1 MTQERVPILIVGAG
15 AAGLTL
21 SLLLQQQGIP
31 SLLVERRPAIAWY
44 PRARNHNFR
53 TMEVFRGLFIEPEV
67 IAAGARFSRTF
78 RTKSLLDP
86 EREETLGIEQIMH
99 IDNLEALS
107 PEPILWHCPQSR
119 LEPLLLRV
127 AKQRG
132 CDVRYNTELASFT
145 QDAEGVTA
153 TIVDRKT
160 GTTSVVQADYL
171 AACDGAHSHIRQALG
186 VKTEGLGAL
195 NQHFT
200 FMYFQADW
208 AELVR
213 GYEAD
218 AFLIELE
225 DVRGFLLI
233 SDEQRGLF
241 SITDIP
247 SEGHAVPEYS
257 VERCK
262 DLVEKAIGK
271 PGLAVEILDIVH
283 WQPIQQVA
291 EHFQQGRVLLV
302 GDAAHTMPPTLGGG
316 ASTAIHSAQNLG
328 WKLASVIRGQAAPS
342 LLETYHV
349 ERHPVGEFISAQSLT
364 GPALALVTQGT
375 EDALLP
381 PEKRL
386 SLFYPIAGYRYRSQA
401 VVSEDAAPAESGKI
415 ELLAHPE
422 FTGEPGSRVPH
433 LWLERQGQRISTL
446 DLLDGRFVLLAGPD
460 GAFWYEA
467 GRVAAAALGIDLAV
481 YRVGAEGNLLDLEHG
496 WQTKMG
502 VATEGAVLVRPDG
515 FVAWRASTHATDPES
530 RLMQVFATVLC
541 WPHVSRP
548 LEGYREEGEER

>member
-1 MTQERVPILIVGAG
+1 MAQERVPILIVGAG

-53 TMEVFRGLFIEPEV
+53 TMEVFRALGIEPEV

-86 EREETLGIEQIMH
+86 QREETLGIEQIMH
-99 IDNLEALS
+99 IDNLETLS

-119 LEPLLLRV
+119 LEPLLLRI

-132 CDVRYNTELASFT
+132 CDVRYNTELVSFT

-153 TIVDRKT
+153 TIVERTT
-160 GTTSVVQADYL
+160 GTRSVVQAEYL

-186 VKTEGLGAL
+186 VKTQGLGAL

-208 AELVR
+208 GELVR

-247 SEGHAVPEYS
+247 SEGQAVPDYS

-328 WKLASVIRGQAAPS
+328 WKLAAVIRGQAAPA

-349 ERHPVGEFISAQSLT
+349 ERHPVGEFISVQSLT

-401 VVSEDAAPAESGKI
+401 VLSESAAPAEQGKV
-415 ELLAHPE
+415 ELLDRPE

-433 LWLERQGQRISTL
+433 LWLERQGRRISTL
-446 DLLDGRFVLLAGPD
+446 DLLDGRFILLAGPD
-460 GAFWYEA
+460 GRPWQKAASE
-467 GRVAAAALGIDLAV
+467 AAASLGIKLAA
-481 YRVGAEGNLLDLEHG
+481 YRVGSDGELLDLENV
-496 WQTKMG
+496 WQVRMG
-502 VATEGAVLVRPDG
+502 VSAEGALLVRPDG
-515 FVAWRASTHATDPES
+515 FVAWRTSTLPSSPQPLLEQVLATMLCRSTP
-530 RLMQVFATVLC
+530 ATHL
-541 WPHVSRP
+541 
-548 LEGYREEGEER
+548 

>member
-1 MTQERVPILIVGAG
+1 MTHERVPVFIVGAG

-21 SLLLQQQGIP
+21 SLLLHQQGIP
-31 SLLVERRPAIAWY
+31 SLLVERRPDIAWY

-53 TMEVFRGLFIEPEV
+53 TMEVFRALGIEPEV

-78 RTKSLLDP
+78 RTKSLVDP

-153 TIVDRKT
+153 TIVDRAT

-208 AELVR
+208 GELVR

-218 AFLIELE
+218 AFLIELD

-233 SDEQRGLF
+233 SDERRGLF

-247 SEGHAVPEYS
+247 SEGAVAPEYT
-257 VERCK
+257 VERSQ

-328 WKLASVIRGQAAPS
+328 WKLANVLRGQAAPA
-342 LLETYHV
+342 LLATYHV
-349 ERHPVGEFISAQSLT
+349 ERHPVGEFISVQSLT

-401 VVSEDAAPAESGKI
+401 ILSEGVSPTEQGKI
-415 ELLAHPE
+415 ELLERPE

-433 LWLERQGQRISTL
+433 LWLEQGGQRISTL
-446 DLLDGRFVLLAGPD
+446 DLLDSRFVLLVGPD
-460 GAFWYEA
+460 GASWQK
-467 GRVAAAALGIDLAV
+467 AASGAATTLGIGLAAYRIGSDGDL
-481 YRVGAEGNLLDLEHG
+481 RDLENA

-502 VATEGAVLVRPDG
+502 AAPEGAVLVRPDG
-515 FVAWRASTHATDPES
+515 FVAWRACRLPTNPEQELEQALS
-530 RLMQVFATVLC
+530 SILC
-541 WPHVSRP
+541 RSP
-548 LEGYREEGEER
+548 L